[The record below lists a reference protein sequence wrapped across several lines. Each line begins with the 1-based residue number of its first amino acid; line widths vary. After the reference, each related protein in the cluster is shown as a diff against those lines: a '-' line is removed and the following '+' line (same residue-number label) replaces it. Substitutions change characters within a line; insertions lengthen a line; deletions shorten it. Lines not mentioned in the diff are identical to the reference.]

1 MKYKIG
7 CLSWLKEDDPVF
19 DTQDESEDEAVQE
32 SLDDSAYGVWEI
44 DEETNQAELLCIA
57 YQNTLFYP

>member
-1 MKYKIG
+1 MKYRVG
-7 CLSWLKEDDPVF
+7 SLSWLKDEDPYF
-19 DTQDESEDEAVQE
+19 DTQDEAEDEAVQE
-32 SLDDSAYGVWEI
+32 SLDESAYGVWEI